1 MAIELTAVSK
11 DYATPLRRSIHALGV
26 LDLVIEERSAVAVVG
41 TLLGDAVAVQVR
53 APDLVAATLL
63 AVLGLISVG
72 VILFLGVTEDATGH
86 ASLLASGW
94 RPRQVVRTV
103 VTQSVVI
110 TGVGAALGVGAAAA
124 IMGLL
129 LGVIPSG
136 LWNWAAGASAAVVL
150 AGVVVALGA
159 WGALRRLPLTSLL
172 SGE

>member
-1 MAIELTAVSK
+1 ML
-11 DYATPLRRSIHALGV
+11 V
-26 LDLVIEERSAVAVVG
+26 LAYVFQGAVVG

-72 VILFLGVTEDATGH
+72 VILFLGVTEDARDH
-86 ASLLASGW
+86 ACLLASGW

-110 TGVGAALGVGAAAA
+110 TATGAALGVGIAMAV
-124 IMGLL
+124 MNLL
-129 LGVIPSG
+129 VGAVPDG
-136 LWNWAAGASAAVVL
+136 LWAWATATSAAVVL
-150 AGVVVALGA
+150 AGAAAALGT
-159 WGALRRLPLTSLL
+159 WGTLRRLPLAGLL